1 MDKLDWVFID
11 NRRGFVN
18 LDKKM
23 ISALMVILVIISSLL
38 GATGMLFFKLGS
50 KKISFKIKDWVTNW
64 RVILGLVLYATATI
78 TLISALKIGD
88 LSIVYPMY
96 AFSYLWVALLSQTLL
111 KEKISLLNW
120 VGVFLIIGGIALT
133 TIR

>member
-1 MDKLDWVFID
+1 
-11 NRRGFVN
+11 
-18 LDKKM
+18 M

-50 KKISFKIKDWVTNW
+50 KKISFKIMDWLTNW
-64 RVILGLVLYATATI
+64 RVILGLFLYATATI
-78 TLISALKIGD
+78 TLVSALKIGD